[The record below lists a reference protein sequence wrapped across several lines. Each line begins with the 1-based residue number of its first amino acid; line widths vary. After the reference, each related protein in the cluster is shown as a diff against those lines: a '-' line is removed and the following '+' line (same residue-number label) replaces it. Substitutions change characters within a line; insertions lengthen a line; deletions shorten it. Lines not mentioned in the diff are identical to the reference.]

1 MKHCIE
7 KRKSDSMKIVS
18 ISPIISSKICQAKY
32 NNMYTILV
40 LLRILIMLSIDCVD
54 MSSFLGV
61 PKCELINK

>member
-1 MKHCIE
+1 MKRCIE
-7 KRKSDSMKIVS
+7 KRKSDSMKIV
-18 ISPIISSKICQAKY
+18 SPIISSKICQAKY